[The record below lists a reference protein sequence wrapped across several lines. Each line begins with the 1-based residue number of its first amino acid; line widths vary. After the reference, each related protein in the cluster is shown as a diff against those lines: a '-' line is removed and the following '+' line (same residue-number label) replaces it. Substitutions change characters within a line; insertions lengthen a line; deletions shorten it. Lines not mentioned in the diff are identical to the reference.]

1 MAKANTQIKPRA
13 SKGRTPTN
21 APATTPS
28 GKLGKVV
35 ELLRRPEGATV
46 EAMSAAT
53 GWQVHSVRGA
63 MSGALKK
70 KRGLNILSEKTEAGR
85 IYRIL
90 AETAP
95 AGAHA

>member
-1 MAKANTQIKPRA
+1 MAKTKTQTKPRA
-13 SKGRTPTN
+13 RKAHPAMTTPAN
-21 APATTPS
+21 TPS

-53 GWQVHSVRGA
+53 GWQIHSVRGA

-70 KRGLNILSEKTEAGR
+70 KHGFNILSEKTDAGR
-85 IYRIL
+85 SYRIST
-90 AETAP
+90 ETQV
-95 AGAHA
+95 GTGG

>member
-1 MAKANTQIKPRA
+1 MAKTKAQTKPRA
-13 SKGRTPTN
+13 RKAAIATTP
-21 APATTPS
+21 PAKTPS
-28 GKLGKVV
+28 GKLGTVV

-70 KRGLNILSEKTEAGR
+70 KHGFTIVSEKTDGGR
-85 IYRIL
+85 TYRIS
-90 AETAP
+90 TATS
-95 AGAHA
+95 AGPGA